1 MADIT
6 TTTVLADTIETVLE
20 SARYTAKHKAIM
32 ANLAWKIDR
41 TANKNPQARVPIWG
55 TVTAQALTEGVDMA
69 APQAMA
75 DTLVTVTP
83 AEVGAQILLTDKVVR
98 DNSEDVL
105 RAAGRILGDAM
116 ELKRD
121 QDLIGQLD
129 DGTNTL
135 GGGAAATLG
144 QIAAAYAIL
153 AGVPAPKPY
162 AAVLHPYVLLD
173 LVDVFTPIVP
183 AANTTSGTYSG
194 SVADE
199 VLRNYMVGKLFGVP
213 IYEEGNIPT
222 ATCKGGMFS
231 TGEGGALIL
240 ATAKDWGVETERD
253 ASLRAT
259 ELNIVAEYG
268 VGEYLADF
276 IVELYHDATTPA

>member
-6 TTTVLADTIETVLE
+6 TTTTLSDTIETVLE
-20 SARYTAKHKAIM
+20 SARFTAKHKAIM

-41 TANKNPQARVPIWG
+41 TANKNPQARVPYWG
-55 TVTAQALTEGVDMA
+55 TVTAQALTEGVDLA
-69 APQAMA
+69 NPQAMS

-98 DNSEDVL
+98 DNSEDVK

-121 QDLIGQLD
+121 QDLLGQLD
-129 DGTNTL
+129 DGADTL
-135 GGGAAATLG
+135 GGASTATLG
-144 QIAAAYAIL
+144 HIAAAYAIL

-162 AAVLHPYVLLD
+162 ACVMHPYVLLD
-173 LVDVFTPIVP
+173 LVDVFTPILP
-183 AANTTSGTYSG
+183 ATNSYSG
-194 SVADE
+194 SVGAVGDE

-213 IYEEGNIPT
+213 IYEEGNIDT
-222 ATCKGGMFS
+222 TTCKGGMFS
-231 TGEGGALIL
+231 VGEGGALIL
-240 ATAKDWGVETERD
+240 ATAKDWAVEPERD

-259 ELNIVAEYG
+259 ELNIVGEYG
-268 VGEYLADF
+268 VGEYLADW
-276 IVELYHDATTPA
+276 IVELHHDATTPA